1 MDVKRVC
8 CTLSTGFFLLHSVTS
23 GQFDLA
29 AHKKADQNVVSVTGP
44 GSYGSAGTTYM
55 LANDITSSRTT
66 IFLGKD
72 VTLDLNGFTI
82 KYADANYGHI
92 VNSGFEEGDKGWDL
106 SKAPGAK
113 VVSTA
118 DVHVFIGKKIMSLT
132 KGDEITSPYVNL
144 PISDRS
150 YFAMCG
156 VTGFDYHAMGGN
168 MANQMKISIYV
179 EDEQGKE
186 VKCVTKYEDTTLVSC
201 PLERSAPE
209 LGGGFLYAHLTHLPA
224 GKYRVR
230 IKAETD
236 CLVDEIDIRPAMD
249 AGIGIVE
256 NTSAKGHYNHLYH
269 CGNTTAFYDYTENI
283 TNGIPFSSIPSVKGT
298 GTVTIKNGIIESA
311 TAGILSWGIQSTA
324 ENVRIILDNV
334 KIKTSGINAA
344 AVEVPQASI
353 TNCRFEVENPFII
366 NRHCRF
372 AAVVMN
378 GAESSEVSFS
388 EFYGGQ
394 GCLFTTGKKTDIHH
408 NLFVNRQTV
417 TNHYSI
423 GANGEGT
430 RIFENRIEPEIGS
443 GVWPSQNCEI
453 FNNVFRIGTSPPTC
467 EYGHEEYSTNAIRMA
482 DYHRKPGSPDGT
494 FGNKV
499 YNNKIYVTA
508 KDYQAHPDY
517 IPMSFAIFYSVAG
530 GEDDV
535 FGNDIFIEKTDPASK
550 SVSTAFYICG
560 GTESLGGNFY
570 NNRITTNVPAVWVA
584 SMYGGAANT
593 KIYNN
598 TFIKA
603 PGANIDFKPFRMGWA
618 KRDVTI
624 ARNIQFRSNDF
635 FGFPFDIEV
644 TNQQHSYSVYW
655 TLKLKVLDN
664 KSNPIKDAE
673 VKILD
678 KNNKIIASKKTDANG
693 YLQEELLEYSVD
705 GTKKIYSSP
714 YTLMLRKRKKEVI
727 LNKNSVVEFQIK
739 N

>member
-1 MDVKRVC
+1 MSTKKLC
-8 CTLSTGFFLLHSVTS
+8 CAVGTGFFLFHAPVA
-23 GQFDLA
+23 GQFVLPK
-29 AHKKADQNVVSVTGP
+29 HTQADENVVQVTAP
-44 GSYGSAGTTYM
+44 GSYGSPGTTYM
-55 LANDITSSRTT
+55 LANDITSPGTA

-82 KYADANYGHI
+82 KYADGNYDHI
-92 VNSGFEEGDKGWDL
+92 MNSGFEEGDKGWDL

-118 DVHVFIGKKIMSLT
+118 NVHVFIGKKIMSLK
-132 KGDEITSPYVNL
+132 KGDEIISPFVSL
-144 PISDRS
+144 PISNRS

-156 VTGFDYHAMGGN
+156 VTGFDYHAMGAN

-179 EDEQGKE
+179 QDEQGKE
-186 VKCVTKYEDTTLVSC
+186 VTCVTKYEDTTMVSC
-201 PLERSAPE
+201 PLEKAAPE
-209 LGGGFLYAHLTHLPA
+209 LGGGFLYAHLNHLPA

-249 AGIGIVE
+249 VGIGIVE

-269 CGNTTAFYDYTENI
+269 CGNTTAFFDYTEDI
-283 TNGIPFSSIPSVKGT
+283 KTGIPVSSIPIVKGT
-298 GTVTIKNGIIESA
+298 GTITIKNGIIESA
-311 TAGILSWGIQSTA
+311 AAGILSWGIQSTA

-344 AVEVPQASI
+344 AVEIPQATI

-372 AAVVMN
+372 AAVVTN
-378 GAESSEVSFS
+378 GTESSEISFS
-388 EFYGGQ
+388 EFFGGQ

-417 TNHYSI
+417 TNHYSV
-423 GANGEGT
+423 ATNGESS
-430 RIFENRIEPEIGS
+430 RIFENKIEPETGS

-453 FNNVFRIGTSPPTC
+453 FNNVFRISTSPPTC

-482 DYHRKPGSPDGT
+482 DYHRKPGAPDGT

-499 YNNKIYVTA
+499 YNNKIYITA

-535 FGNDIFIEKTDPASK
+535 FGNEIVIDKTDPSSK
-550 SVSTAFYICG
+550 SISTAFYICG

-584 SMYGGAANT
+584 SMYGGAGNT

-598 TFIKA
+598 TIIKA
-603 PGANIDFKPFRMGWA
+603 QSAKNDFKPFRMGWA

-624 ARNIQFRSNDF
+624 ARNIQFRSNEF
-635 FGFPFDIEV
+635 RGFPFDIDA
-644 TNQQHSYSVYW
+644 TDQQHSYSVYW
-655 TLKLKVLDN
+655 TLNLKVLDKN
-664 KSNPIKDAE
+664 SNPVKDAE
-673 VKILD
+673 VRIMD
-678 KNNKIIASKKTDANG
+678 KDNKIIASKKTDATG
-693 YLQEELLEYSVD
+693 SLSEELLEYSVD
-705 GTKKIYSSP
+705 GEKKIFSAPYS
-714 YTLMLRKRKKEVI
+714 LVVGKNKKQVA
-727 LNKNSVVEFQIK
+727 LNKNSDVVLQIK
-739 N
+739 K